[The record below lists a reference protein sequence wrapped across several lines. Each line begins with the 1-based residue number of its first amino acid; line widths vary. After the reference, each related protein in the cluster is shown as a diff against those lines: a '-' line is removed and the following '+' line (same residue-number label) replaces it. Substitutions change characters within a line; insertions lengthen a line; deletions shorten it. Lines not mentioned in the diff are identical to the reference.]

1 MKYVIAQVGDVILR
15 ENCAWLVIKQLKND
29 DGFDIIVVLHGD
41 GTIGRYRRI
50 YVPSTEIIRDGI
62 LVRP

>member
-41 GTIGRYRRI
+41 GTIGRYRSI